1 VLQTAVIVLA
11 LFIGI
16 VCFVISF
23 AGVML
28 GEQLETILGN
38 KMEIFGGL
46 ILILIGLR
54 ILYEHTIG

>member
-1 VLQTAVIVLA
+1 
-11 LFIGI
+11 
-16 VCFVISF
+16 
-23 AGVML
+23 ML

-46 ILILIGLR
+46 ILVLIGIR